1 MARPLTWG
9 SSLMSAPAPRLTA
22 DPPLRRFLRPGG
34 HPRRQVCDGAAVVA
48 LEATRLRRV
57 LHCVPALRDASVAW
71 VPQAP
76 SAAIPRTP
84 AGE

>member
-48 LEATRLRRV
+48 L
-57 LHCVPALRDASVAW
+57 
-71 VPQAP
+71 
-76 SAAIPRTP
+76 
-84 AGE
+84 